1 VPRLSAGIL
10 LYRRGGEEG
19 IELLLAHPGGPF
31 FERRDRGSWT
41 IPKGEYEP
49 GEEPLAAAEREFA
62 EEIGTVLP
70 EGRRIP
76 LGEVRQASGKRVQAF
91 GVEGD
96 LVAEE
101 AVSNF
106 FEMEWPPGSG
116 EMGRFREIDRAA
128 WFSPS
133 EARVRLNASQSE
145 LVDRLLEALEASAP
159 A

>member
-1 VPRLSAGIL
+1 MPRLSAGIL
-10 LYRRGGEEG
+10 LYKRGGEEG

-31 FERRDRGSWT
+31 FERRDIASWT

-49 GEEPLAAAEREFA
+49 DEEPLAAAEREFA
-62 EEIGTVLP
+62 EEIGSVVP
-70 EGRRIP
+70 DGPRIA
-76 LGEVRQASGKRVQAF
+76 LGEVRQSSGKRVQAF
-91 GVEGD
+91 AVEGD

-116 EMGRFREIDRAA
+116 EVGRFPEIDRAA
-128 WFSPS
+128 WFPPS
-133 EARVRLNASQSE
+133 EARRRLNPSQAE
-145 LVDRLLEALEASAP
+145 LVDRLLEALGEGAP